1 MSSQYTSL
9 ASELRRLSL
18 EHSQLQSQN
27 NEHDKLKHE
36 LLVIHR
42 RKVDEQEERCNRLQS
57 TSRQYRKK
65 RRKKKKK
72 RSSST
77 IYPVHH
83 HKQSTGTIGE
93 LPINALLSIESKHNS
108 SYNKDYISLSNEYKS
123 TEKYRFHHN
132 RKRDGGRESPPC
144 LHCHSSSRQLR
155 DCFFPCQHICVCRK
169 CLERLPNLQ
178 QCPLCNSTIR

>member
-108 SYNKDYISLSNEYKS
+108 SYNKDYISLSNEYKRLRS
-123 TEKYRFHHN
+123 IASIIIEKEMVAENHLHVYTATVQADSCETASFHAN
-132 RKRDGGRESPPC
+132 TFVSAESV
-144 LHCHSSSRQLR
+144 LNG
-155 DCFFPCQHICVCRK
+155 FPIYSNV
-169 CLERLPNLQ
+169 LYATLP
-178 QCPLCNSTIR
+178 